1 MIDLG
6 VISIKDKAS
15 MVLARGK
22 ILSLAQDLKFDPI
35 TVTRISTMAS
45 ELIRWVLTPGQ
56 GSHILVALES
66 REGAPGLLLRFEAG
80 KAMGLVPALAPER
93 VFDQVEVD
101 SLQSIKTFKFLPDPG
116 FEPTD
121 AFIEKERNL
130 VGRLTDEELYAQLQ
144 EAYDRLRKSSRLIQT
159 EKMATAGT
167 LVAGVAHEMNNPMTA
182 LLQFTEY
189 CLKHTAEDTRIH
201 GVLKDMENQIKR
213 CIDIVNNL
221 LTFSHREAE
230 GEQGFQKQSLSAV
243 IDQVIKLISY
253 RVEKERVS
261 LRVHIA
267 EDIPDI
273 WMKPGQ
279 IQQVFLNLITNA
291 LDAVKESEKKE
302 IRIEVQGKDE
312 MVRAAI
318 ADSGCGIEAEDLKQV
333 FDPFFTTRPVGEGTG
348 LGLSISYS
356 IIDMHR
362 GKLSCTTRQGEGATF
377 KILLPI
383 ERRGGA
389 AR

>member
-6 VISIKDKAS
+6 AIPIKDKAS

-22 ILSLAQDLKFDPI
+22 IFSLAQDLKFNPI
-35 TVTRISTMAS
+35 TVTRIATMAS
-45 ELIRWVLTPGQ
+45 ELTRWVLTPGQ
-56 GSHILVALES
+56 GSHILIALEN
-66 REGAPGLLLRFEAG
+66 REGAPGLLLRFEAE
-80 KAMGLVPALAPER
+80 KAMELVPALALER

-121 AFIEKERNL
+121 AFIEKERER
-130 VGRLTDEELYAQLQ
+130 VGRLTEEALLAQLQ
-144 EAYDRLRKSSRLIQT
+144 EAYDKLRMSSRLIQT

-167 LVAGVAHEMNNPMTA
+167 LVAGVAHEMNNPMTS

-213 CIDIVNNL
+213 CIDIVQNL
-221 LTFSHREAE
+221 LSFSRLEEE
-230 GEQGFQKQSLSAV
+230 GEQGFQKESLSTV
-243 IDQVIKLISY
+243 IDRVIKLISY
-253 RVEKERVS
+253 RAEKERVS
-261 LRVHIA
+261 LRRNIA
-267 EDIPDI
+267 KDIPDI

-302 IRIEVQGKDE
+302 IRIEVRCEGT

-318 ADSGCGIEAEDLKQV
+318 ADSGCGMRPEDLNSV
-333 FDPFFTTRPVGEGTG
+333 FDPFFTTKPVGQGTG
-348 LGLSISYS
+348 LGLSISHG
-356 IIDMHR
+356 IIDSHS
-362 GKLSCTTRQGEGATF
+362 GKFSCTSRQGEGATF

-383 ERRGGA
+383 EKRGGK

>member
-1 MIDLG
+1 
-6 VISIKDKAS
+6 
-15 MVLARGK
+15 
-22 ILSLAQDLKFDPI
+22 
-35 TVTRISTMAS
+35 
-45 ELIRWVLTPGQ
+45 
-56 GSHILVALES
+56 
-66 REGAPGLLLRFEAG
+66 
-80 KAMGLVPALAPER
+80 
-93 VFDQVEVD
+93 VD

-121 AFIEKERNL
+121 AFIEKVRNL